1 VTAAREVAK
10 KLQLIPSCNQ
20 NDTKPNHPQPLLSKE
35 GSLNPPPILE
45 GLGVVRDFAITKIPF
60 IMYSS
65 LEKKGEYENIDS
77 RKEWYRARN
86 HGVNPPSA

>member
-1 VTAAREVAK
+1 MLAVKVDIAT
-10 KLQLIPSCNQ
+10 L
-20 NDTKPNHPQPLLSKE
+20 
-35 GSLNPPPILE
+35 
-45 GLGVVRDFAITKIPF
+45 RDLAITEIPF

-65 LEKKGEYENIDS
+65 LVKKGEYENIDS